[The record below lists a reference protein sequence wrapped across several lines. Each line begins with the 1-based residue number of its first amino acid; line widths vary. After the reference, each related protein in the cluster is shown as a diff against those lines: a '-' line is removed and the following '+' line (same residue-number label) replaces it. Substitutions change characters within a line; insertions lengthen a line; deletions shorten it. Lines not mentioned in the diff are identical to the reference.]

1 MGEIED
7 KVPLR
12 DTYHFEGSWVR
23 ENTGSGVEGI
33 LIWTGNQTPLMVDRI
48 PSLENEKVYDRDA
61 VDAIPLSDLQ
71 LLWKAV
77 GSRVAD
83 VGNGAHHESTAE
95 DYDTLV
101 ESTDPDPCRGTRSI
115 RKERS

>member
-1 MGEIED
+1 
-7 KVPLR
+7 
-12 DTYHFEGSWVR
+12 
-23 ENTGSGVEGI
+23 
-33 LIWTGNQTPLMVDRI
+33 MVDRI

-61 VDAIPLSDLQ
+61 VDAIRLSDLQ
-71 LLWKAV
+71 QLWKAV

-101 ESTDPDPCRGTRSI
+101 ESTDPDPCRGTRSLLSGWGMVSRQRFRATTTMSKQFSPLTVDFPLPGTTFPVTTI
-115 RKERS
+115 VSISIP